1 VDGPVTCV
9 RARTSDRTAGGG
21 RGAEAL
27 ARLLGGAVVGEAP
40 ADPRPRHWDEDL
52 RDAGPALE
60 AARAA
65 VADGGVITA
74 SDCSIC
80 MATLP
85 EVLRRAPDVRFAWF
99 DAHGDFN
106 TPDTTPSGFLGGM
119 CLAAACGR
127 WDAGWGAVPP
137 DRVHLVGVR
146 DLDPG
151 ERDEVEASGVRRGL
165 PEGGPVY
172 VHLDVDV
179 LDPEV
184 LPSQFP
190 VPGGL
195 SAQEV
200 RDALARLRLL
210 DVIGIEV
217 TAFEAPEDPAE
228 RARRT
233 ELVAGLLP

>member
-1 VDGPVTCV
+1 MTCV

-27 ARLLGGAVVGEAP
+27 ARRLGGEVVGEAP
-40 ADPRPRHWDEDL
+40 ADPQPRRWDEDL

-60 AARAA
+60 AARSAA
-65 VADGGVITA
+65 ARAGVITA
-74 SDCSIC
+74 SDCTIC
-80 MATLP
+80 LATFP
-85 EVLRRAPDVRFAWF
+85 EILRRVPDVRFAWF

-106 TPDTTPSGFLGGM
+106 TPATTPSGFLGGM
-119 CLAAACGR
+119 CLAGSCGR
-127 WDAGWGAVPP
+127 WDAGWETVPA
-137 DRVHLVGVR
+137 DCVHLVGVR

-151 ERDEVEASGVRRGL
+151 ERVEVEAAGLARGL

-195 SAQEV
+195 SAAAV
-200 RDALARLRLL
+200 REALASLEI
-210 DVIGIEV
+210 VGIEV
-217 TAFEAPEDPAE
+217 TAFEAPDDPRELE
-228 RARRT
+228 RAT